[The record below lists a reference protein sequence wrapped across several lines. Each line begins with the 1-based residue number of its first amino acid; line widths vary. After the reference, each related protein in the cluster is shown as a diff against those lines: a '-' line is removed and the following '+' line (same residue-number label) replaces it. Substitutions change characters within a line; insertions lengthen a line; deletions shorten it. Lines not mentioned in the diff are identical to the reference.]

1 MAFIVEGAVC
11 AEIFEEIN
19 ANTRTVKNEDNGFD
33 CVIETYFCLDLN
45 FSKVLSMR
53 LLFLFQFVIATTLYS
68 QTNFT
73 LSGHIQ
79 DSSSGEQLLGATVW
93 CEDVKVGVAANLYG
107 FYSLT
112 LPEGKYNILV
122 RYIGYSTQKFEVNL
136 IENIKMDIELVAG
149 TTLSEAVVTG
159 ESFNKIE
166 DQVQMSKITIP
177 LEQVKR
183 LPAIGG
189 EVDLL
194 KVLQLLPGVQ
204 SGGEGTSGLYVRGG
218 SPDQNLMLLDG
229 VPLYSVNHLFGFFS
243 VFNADAVKNMSITKG
258 GFPARYG
265 GRLSSIVEINM
276 KDGHMKEY
284 HGDATVSV
292 IASKLTL
299 EGPIVKDKASFMI
312 SGRRTYLDLLVNP
325 LIAAT
330 NNNNSGVTTDP
341 RYFFYDLNAK
351 LNWKV
356 GKKDRL
362 YFSAFQGKDDFGIA
376 STEDYGQSSSSLD
389 FGLDWKNAIQALRWN
404 HEWGPRLFSNATLTR
419 SLYEFN
425 TGVDI
430 SEISQE
436 GDSLRMAA
444 LYNSGIEDFGG
455 RVDFDFAPNA
465 RHFIKFGA
473 NWTYHTFS
481 PGATALELDFGQINN
496 IDTVLGPEDITSNE
510 AFVYIEDEFELGDR
524 VKVNLGVHASSLAVQ
539 DSNYYSI
546 QPRAALNFRLPGGYA
561 LKTSYAQMAQY
572 VNLLTNEGLGL
583 PTDLWVPST
592 ARIRPQ
598 QSWQVA
604 MGVAKT
610 YGEFEVSL
618 EGYFKSMDGLL
629 SYKQGSSFLFSLDTD
644 WEDQVTQ
651 GIGNSYGMELLVQ
664 KKLGRTTGW
673 VGYTLSWSNRQF
685 DEINSG
691 NWYPFTYD
699 RRHDLSFVITHD
711 FTDKWTGSAVWLYGT
726 GRALTLNEST
736 FSAYIPDASG
746 SGIYSF
752 SADVPSDKNAF
763 RMSPYHRLDLSLTR
777 TKKTGD
783 GSKQLIFSVYN
794 AYNNLNPFFAQTD
807 QDDNGNPVIREYG
820 IFPIIP
826 SIAWRYSF

>member
-1 MAFIVEGAVC
+1 M
-11 AEIFEEIN
+11 
-19 ANTRTVKNEDNGFD
+19 R
-33 CVIETYFCLDLN
+33 N
-45 FSKVLSMR
+45 FNHSKVLPMR
-53 LLFLFQFVIATTLYS
+53 LIILFQFVLVSSVFA
-68 QTNFT
+68 QTNYT

-93 CEDVKVGVAANLYG
+93 SEDVNAGVAANLYG

-112 LPEGKYNILV
+112 MPEGKYNIMV
-122 RYIGYSTQKFEVNL
+122 RYIGYTTQRFEVNL
-136 IENIKMDIELVAG
+136 NENIKMDIDLVAG

-159 ESFNKIE
+159 EAFNKIE
-166 DQVQMSKITIP
+166 DQVQMSKMEIP
-177 LEQVKR
+177 IDQVKR

-189 EVDLL
+189 EVDIL
-194 KVLQLLPGVQ
+194 KVLQLMPGIQ

-258 GFPARYG
+258 GFPARFG
-265 GRLSSIVEINM
+265 GRLSSILEINM

-284 HGDATVSV
+284 HGDATVSI

-312 SGRRTYLDLLVNP
+312 SGRRTYLDILINP
-325 LIAAT
+325 LIAAS
-330 NNNNSGVTTDP
+330 NNDPDITVNP

-356 GKKDRL
+356 GGKDRL
-362 YFSAFQGKDDFGIA
+362 YFSAFNGKDDFGIA
-376 STEDYGQSSSSLD
+376 STESYGPSTESID

-404 HEWGPRLFSNATLTR
+404 HEWGPRLFSNVTLTR

-430 SEISQE
+430 SEVTS

-444 LYNSGIEDFGG
+444 LYNSGIEDFAG
-455 RVDFDFAPNA
+455 RIDFDFAPNA

-473 NWTYHTFS
+473 NWTNHTFS
-481 PGATALELDFGQINN
+481 PGATALELDFGATNA
-496 IDTVLGPEDITSNE
+496 IDTVLGPSDINSND

-524 VKVNLGVHASSLAVQ
+524 VKMNLGVHASSLMVQ
-539 DSNYYSI
+539 DTNYYSL
-546 QPRAALNFRLPGGYA
+546 QPRAAINFRLPGGYA
-561 LKTSYAQMAQY
+561 LKTSFASMAQY

-598 QSWQVA
+598 QSWQIA
-604 MGVAKT
+604 MGLAKT
-610 YGEFEVSL
+610 YGELEVSL
-618 EGYFKSMDGLL
+618 EGYYKKMDGLL
-629 SYKQGSSFLFSLDTD
+629 SYKEGASFLFSLDSD
-644 WEDQVTQ
+644 WEDKVTQ
-651 GIGNSYGMELLVQ
+651 GIGNSYGLELLVQ
-664 KKLGRTTGW
+664 KKYGRTTGW
-673 VGYTLSWSNRQF
+673 IGYTLSWSNRKF
-685 DEINSG
+685 EEINSG

-726 GRALTLNEST
+726 GRALTLNESS
-736 FSAYIPDASG
+736 FSAYIPDGSG
-746 SGIYSF
+746 SGIYNF
-752 SADVPSDKNAF
+752 SAEVPSEKNSF
-763 RMSPYHRLDLSLTR
+763 RMSPYHRCDLSLTR
-777 TKKTGD
+777 TKKTTD
-783 GSKQLIFSVYN
+783 GMKQLIFSIYN

-807 QDDNGNPVIREYG
+807 EDDNGNPVIREYG
-820 IFPIIP
+820 IFPMIP